1 MQIAL
6 TQRPEEYTD
15 AIEALKPSF
24 VKSIEIVQKL
34 NVLGQKYGLSSQEI
48 RKDKVDT
55 KRFEG
60 KTLNVAITIN
70 Q

>member
-6 TQRPEEYTD
+6 TQRPKEYTD
-15 AIEALKPSF
+15 AIEALKHSF

-48 RKDKVDT
+48 MKDKVDT

-60 KTLNVAITIN
+60 KPLNVAITIN